1 MTTKQIY
8 DPIHKFITITPLMT
22 QIIDTYEFQRLR
34 DLKQL
39 GATYLVFPSA
49 SHSRFEHSI
58 GVSHLAGIMM
68 NELYLKQPEL
78 GITERLIELVR
89 IAGLIHDIGHG
100 PFSHLY
106 DHYVKD
112 ETEYEHEYRGL
123 DIFKNMVKKYNLELS
138 NEEINIICNIIDP
151 PLELQDNWLYQ
162 IINNKINHIDVDKI
176 DYILRDSYHIGL
188 FHNDFSRILT
198 MIKVSYFNKSLVLA
212 WHEKIQHD
220 IYLLFSCR
228 YRLHKQIYNHHAV
241 KAFEYLL
248 IPILKKIKN
257 TGIEFIYFTDS
268 VIMNNLQNTPE
279 LEDVFQR
286 KLPIMIKE
294 QINVNKLRSDITFE
308 KINNNK
314 FILDYVTISL
324 AGNCPDPLSKVYYFN
339 NDSDDIFI
347 LNSSEN
353 SLIIPTNQSETIIRL
368 YSKDTKNIEEGKM
381 FWNSLIK

>member
-1 MTTKQIY
+1 MKQIY

-22 QIIDTYEFQRLR
+22 TIIDTYEFQRLR

-39 GATYLVFPSA
+39 GATYFVFPSA

-58 GVSHLAGIMM
+58 GVSHLVGVMM

-78 GITERLIELVR
+78 DITKRLIELVR

-106 DHYVKD
+106 DHYVKNED
-112 ETEYEHEYRGL
+112 ENEHEYRGL
-123 DIFKNMVKKYNLELS
+123 DIFKTMVKKYNLDLCKK
-138 NEEINIICNIIDP
+138 EIQIICDIIDP
-151 PLELQDNWLYQ
+151 PLHLQDNWLYQ
-162 IINNKINHIDVDKI
+162 IVNNKINHIDVDKI

-198 MIKVSYFNKSLVLA
+198 MTKVLPYNNSLVLA

-257 TGIEFIYFTDS
+257 TGIDFINFTDS
-268 VIMNNLQNTPE
+268 VIMNNLQNIPE

-308 KINNNK
+308 KINNDK

-324 AGNCPDPLSKVYYFN
+324 AGNCVDPISKVYYFN
-339 NDSDDIFI
+339 NESDDIFT

-353 SLIIPTNQSETIIRL
+353 SLIIPTSQSETIIRL
-368 YSKDTKNIEEGKM
+368 YSKNIENIDEGKL
-381 FWNSLIK
+381 FWETLNK

>member
-1 MTTKQIY
+1 MKQIY

-22 QIIDTYEFQRLR
+22 KIIDTYEFQRLR

-39 GATYLVFPSA
+39 GATYFVFPSA

-58 GVSHLAGIMM
+58 GVSHLAGVMM

-78 GITERLIELVR
+78 DITTRLIELVR
-89 IAGLIHDIGHG
+89 IAALIHDIGHG

-106 DHYVKD
+106 DHYVKNED
-112 ETEYEHEYRGL
+112 EYEHEYRGL
-123 DIFKNMVKKYNLELS
+123 DIFKTMVKKYNLDLS
-138 NEEINIICNIIDP
+138 KKEIEIICDIIDP
-151 PLELQDNWLYQ
+151 PLHLQDIWLYQ
-162 IINNKINHIDVDKI
+162 IVNNKINHIDVDKV
-176 DYILRDSYHIGL
+176 DYILRDSYHIGI
-188 FHNDFSRILT
+188 FHDDFSRILT
-198 MIKVSYFNKSLVLA
+198 MIKVLPYNNSLVLA

-257 TGIEFIYFTDS
+257 TGIEFINFTDS
-268 VIMNNLQNTPE
+268 VIMNNLQNIPE

-294 QINVNKLRSDITFE
+294 QITVNKLRSEVELE
-308 KINNNK
+308 KINNDK

-324 AGNCPDPLSKVYYFN
+324 AGNCSDPLSNVYYYN
-339 NDSDDIFI
+339 NDSDIIFT

-353 SLIIPTNQSETIIRL
+353 SLIIPTSQSETIIRL
-368 YSKDTKNIEEGKM
+368 YSKNVEDIDEGKLY
-381 FWNSLIK
+381 WKSLSK